1 MPDGSTWT
9 FSAAEVVDTRSPRLD
24 YSYQDTSDPFGGADF
39 RAERLARVG
48 VRVSA
53 APRSNAE
60 SAMAQPRSELVG
72 ANDETVRLESAA
84 VETRLRVDPEAARTT
99 MRSPGVQGEAA
110 AADVEPD
117 RVFLN
122 LENVHGVNDA
132 AVIYVYISH
141 PAASLAEELVGA
153 VSLFGAR
160 KASAL
165 DSPRGGNGINES
177 LEITEWVDRL
187 RAAGVQDLDDLKVRL
202 VPRTQIRPE
211 DDISI
216 GRISVYRQG
225 R

>member
-1 MPDGSTWT
+1 
-9 FSAAEVVDTRSPRLD
+9 
-24 YSYQDTSDPFGGADF
+24 
-39 RAERLARVG
+39 
-48 VRVSA
+48 
-53 APRSNAE
+53 
-60 SAMAQPRSELVG
+60 MAQPRSELVG